1 MTLRG
6 TPVPP
11 ISPPSVTTGENGNY
25 PRKRW
30 TVEECRFLQ
39 NNGLLGDGRYELIEG
54 DIVFKM
60 PQGFAHKTS
69 VTLLIAALAN
79 VFGALHLRNQ
89 ADFGVGLRD
98 PNNEPEP
105 DVTVL
110 QGTARDYGRR
120 EPLPEEVLL
129 VCEVGASSL
138 AGDLSVKA
146 GIYARQN
153 LREYWVLDVDGREL
167 HVFRAPQNGAYISHD
182 TLAEGDTIFP
192 LAAPNA
198 AINIADLLP

>member
-1 MTLRG
+1 MTLSLPP
-6 TPVPP
+6 TYPPTWPV
-11 ISPPSVTTGENGNY
+11 TFGGNGNY

-39 NNGLLGDGRYELIEG
+39 NSGLLGDGHYELIEG

-69 VTLLIAALAN
+69 VTLLVAALGN

-98 PNNEPEP
+98 ANNEPEP
-105 DVTVL
+105 DVTIL
-110 QGTARDYGRR
+110 RGTARDYARR

-129 VCEVGASSL
+129 VCEVASSSL
-138 AGDLSVKA
+138 IGDLSVKV
-146 GIYARQN
+146 GVYARQAI
-153 LREYWVLDVDGREL
+153 REYWVLDVEGREL
-167 HVFRAPQNGAYISHD
+167 HVFRGPRDGTY
-182 TLAEGDTIFP
+182 AEHEVLPETDAVSP
-192 LAAPNA
+192 LAAPSS
-198 AINIADLLP
+198 IIRVADLLP

>member
-1 MTLRG
+1 MATFR
-6 TPVPP
+6 TSSSSVP
-11 ISPPSVTTGENGNY
+11 PPSVTTGENGNY

-39 NNGLLGDGRYELIEG
+39 NSGLLGDSRYELIEG

-69 VTLLIAALAN
+69 VTLLVAALSD

-98 PNNEPEP
+98 ANNEPEP
-105 DVTVL
+105 DVVVL
-110 QGTARDYGRR
+110 EGTARDYASR

-138 AGDLSVKA
+138 AGDLTVKA
-146 GIYARQN
+146 GIYARQG

-167 HVFRAPQNGAYISHD
+167 HVLRAPQAGSYTSHETITEAD
-182 TLAEGDTIFP
+182 TVAPI
-192 LAAPNA
+192 AAPHGT
-198 AINIADLLP
+198 IRVADLLP